1 MEIIL
6 DTGARVPTR
15 AHEYDAGYDLYSREE
30 KFVPAHGSAVF
41 DTGVHVAIPKGTA
54 GLLVAKSGL
63 NTRCDITSTG
73 LIDAGYTGSIRVKL
87 YNHGNVPYM
96 VYAGD
101 KISQLVIIPVF
112 TPPFE
117 IVNEFSEKGERGD
130 NGFGSSGR

>member
-1 MEIIL
+1 METIL
-6 DTGARVPTR
+6 DTGARTPSR
-15 AHEYDAGYDLYSREE
+15 AHEFDAGYDLYSREE

-41 DTGVHVAIPKGTA
+41 DTGVHVAIPAGMA

-63 NTRCDITSTG
+63 NTKCNITSTG

-101 KISQLVIIPVF
+101 KISQLVVIPVAV
-112 TPPFE
+112 PELE
-117 IVNEFSEKGERGD
+117 IVRKFTESSERGE